1 LLVLLGV
8 TAGLKGA
15 RREKGAG
22 AAADDDACGAR
33 GVVVVLAEPGGV
45 ADELDG
51 LSGFEEEERD

>member
-1 LLVLLGV
+1 MSKANHYLCPQQFPPVGIMP
-8 TAGLKGA
+8 GRGN
-15 RREKGAG
+15 
-22 AAADDDACGAR
+22 